1 MVHHWPSDALTS
13 ASCERGTVTFYL
25 APGFEL
31 MALSSALEVL
41 RLANRAAG
49 CEVYRWRMIS
59 HTGRAVEASCGI
71 SITPDCDL
79 AQERKHLLHS
89 ERPLMAIVCNDQAN
103 DNREGKALSTWLRE
117 CRQRKVVTGAFG
129 GGVLALAKTG
139 LLNDRKCSVHWEVQP
154 AFNERFMHVET
165 ITNLYVID
173 DNIWT
178 CAGGTAAFD
187 MMVEF
192 VKRHCGE
199 PVAVGVGELAA
210 AGRIRP
216 GDERQ
221 RLPLLRQYG
230 RINPTVVTLI
240 EMMQK
245 NLTNPPAM
253 AELAAAVSLSRR
265 QIERLFRHELGR
277 SPCRY
282 YRELRLE
289 RARLLLTQSA
299 LPVVEVAVSCGFISA
314 SHFSKSFRAAHR
326 IAPHEARKVVSGRI
340 LGRPANRPQQTL
352 NVSRP

>member
-1 MVHHWPSDALTS
+1 MVYHWPREASMS
-13 ASCERGTVTFYL
+13 ASREGGTVTFYL
-25 APGFEL
+25 AAGFEL

-41 RLANRAAG
+41 RLANRAAEA
-49 CEVYRWRMIS
+49 EVYRWRMVS
-59 HTGRAVEASCGI
+59 QTGGAVEASCGI

-79 AQERKHLLHS
+79 AQERQHLLHS
-89 ERPLMAIVCNDQAN
+89 ERPLMAIVCNDEAN
-103 DNREGKALSTWLRE
+103 DHRKGKALIAWLRE
-117 CRQRKVVTGAFG
+117 CRQRKVVMGAFG
-129 GGVLALAKTG
+129 RGVFALAKTG
-139 LLNDRKCSVHWEVQP
+139 LLNDRKCSIHWEVQP
-154 AFNERFMHVET
+154 AFNECFMHVET
-165 ITNLYVID
+165 MTNVYVID

-178 CAGGTAAFD
+178 CAGATAAFD

-199 PVAVGVGELAA
+199 AVAVGVGELAV
-210 AGRIRP
+210 AGQIRS

-221 RLPLLRQYG
+221 RLPLLHQYG

-265 QIERLFRHELGR
+265 QVERLFRHEIGR
-277 SPCRY
+277 SPCGY
-282 YRELRLE
+282 FRELRLE

-340 LGRPANRPQQTL
+340 LGRPTNRQQQT
-352 NVSRP
+352 SK